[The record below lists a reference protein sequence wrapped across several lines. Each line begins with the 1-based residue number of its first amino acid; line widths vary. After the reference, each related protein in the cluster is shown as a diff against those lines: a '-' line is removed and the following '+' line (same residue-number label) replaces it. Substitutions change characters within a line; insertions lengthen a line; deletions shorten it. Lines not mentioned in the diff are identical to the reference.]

1 MTKQTAM
8 FFFVG
13 GCNHN
18 LKINQHY
25 ITNVLNSLPVA
36 GPAVNEQQNQ
46 NEGHSE
52 TDRYGNHEL
61 KLWGKNGRP
70 WMTLCIGLD
79 TLSFDIHVYL
89 CIWTSW
95 NLIISFYFILFRIHD
110 SSILS
115 SSFTYLFDEFFCKYH
130 MKSLKN
136 QTSISN

>member
-1 MTKQTAM
+1 M

-61 KLWGKNGRP
+61 KLWGKNGRS

-79 TLSFDIHVYL
+79 TLSFDILV
-89 CIWTSW
+89 
-95 NLIISFYFILFRIHD
+95 
-110 SSILS
+110 
-115 SSFTYLFDEFFCKYH
+115 
-130 MKSLKN
+130 
-136 QTSISN
+136 